1 MLHHLSR
8 YALFKDYIERI
19 EEGDGDLRQFTTAYE
34 SFGIHV
40 QNDNSVVAKEWAPGA
55 QEVFLTGEFS
65 MYYFLMV
72 ILIYLIFNQDYF

>member
-1 MLHHLSR
+1 MLHYLSR
-8 YALFKDYIERI
+8 YALFKDYVEKI

-40 QNDNSVVAKEWAPGA
+40 QDDNSVVAKEWAPGA

-65 MYYFLMV
+65 MHIIFL
-72 ILIYLIFNQDYF
+72 